1 MIVTI
6 DTDAETVT
14 IRGFHSFSDL
24 LDFSDYAFFD
34 VEFEDDSDAVIGQ
47 VDTPFTET
55 TAT

>member
-14 IRGFHSFSDL
+14 ITGLKSFGDL
-24 LDFSDYAFFD
+24 LDFSEYDYYE
-34 VEFEDDSDAVIGQ
+34 VIIENDDTIIGH
-47 VDTPFTET
+47 VDQPFTET

>member
-14 IRGFHSFSDL
+14 IRGVKSFSDL
-24 LDFSDYAFFD
+24 LDFTDYDYFD
-34 VEFEDDSDAVIGQ
+34 VIFEDDDAILGH
-47 VDTPFTET
+47 VDQPFTET